1 MSALTSDS
9 STPYFTIINKI
20 YCDTKDFRLYD
31 LILESWRPMIPRFEQ
46 FQPSC
51 SILIFDVGALSLDL

>member
-1 MSALTSDS
+1 MTS
-9 STPYFTIINKI
+9 YLN
-20 YCDTKDFRLYD
+20 
-31 LILESWRPMIPRFEQ
+31 LEPMILRFEQ